1 MKKLIV
7 SALIALY
14 LGSCTGNRAVEMA
27 YGIAFATASADTTV
41 TIASTAGSPQCT
53 ISCSILYA
61 TGAGAAPRI
70 NRTLMS
76 SAALAPI
83 LSDYTEDGRTNST
96 ASRFGP
102 KMARPIRAYIQ
113 TRLEEYRQMAAMY
126 HCDTAHADSYGQHIS
141 VRTEVAEGADSIINY
156 VVTTH
161 MQTGEEADQAQT
173 QVINLSARTGR
184 QVALTDIV
192 IEGAEEQLLHDIVTQ
207 MARQMGTEGLAGLR
221 AKGIFVYEAPYVAPN
236 FIVAHEGITF
246 IYNIGEVA
254 PVEIGD
260 IRVTLHQKNIR
271 KYANHREIL

>member
-7 SALIALY
+7 SALIALC

-41 TIASTAGSPQCT
+41 TLAPTAGSPQCT

-61 TGAGAAPRI
+61 TGAGAAPHI
-70 NRTLMS
+70 NRTLLS
-76 SAALAPI
+76 SAALSPI
-83 LSDYTEDGRTNST
+83 LSDNTEDGRADGT
-96 ASRFGP
+96 ASCLEP
-102 KMARPIRAYIQ
+102 KVVRAMRAYIQ

-126 HCDTAHADSYGQHIS
+126 HSDAAHADSYGQHIAVS
-141 VRTEVAEGADSIINY
+141 TEVTEGADSIINY
-156 VVTTH
+156 VMTTH
-161 MQTGEEADQAQT
+161 IQTGEEAGQTQT
-173 QVINLSARTGR
+173 QVVNLSARTGR
-184 QVALTDIV
+184 QVALTDLI
-192 IEGAEEQLLHDIVTQ
+192 IEGAEEQLLHDIVAQ
-207 MARQMGTEGLAGLR
+207 MARQMGAAGLAGLR
-221 AKGIFVYEAPYVAPN
+221 AKGIFVHEKPYIAPN
-236 FIVAHEGITF
+236 FIVAPEGITF

>member
-7 SALIALY
+7 SALIALC

-41 TIASTAGSPQCT
+41 ALAPTAGSPQCT

-61 TGAGAAPRI
+61 TGAGPAPRI

-83 LSDYTEDGRTNST
+83 MSAHTEDGQAHGADTRLE
-96 ASRFGP
+96 P
-102 KMARPIRAYIQ
+102 KIARATRAYVQ
-113 TRLEEYRQMAAMY
+113 TRLETYRQMAAMY
-126 HCDTAHADSYGQHIS
+126 HSDPAHADSYGQHIT
-141 VRTEVAEGADSIINY
+141 VTTEVAEGADSIINY
-156 VVTTH
+156 MVTAH
-161 MQTGEEADQAQT
+161 MKTGQEPDQVQT

-184 QVALTDIV
+184 QIALTDII
-192 IEGAEEQLLHDIVTQ
+192 IEGAEEQLLHDIVAQ
-207 MARQMGTEGLAGLR
+207 MARQMDVEGLAGLR
-221 AKGIFVYEAPYVAPN
+221 AKGIFAYEAPYIAPN
-236 FIVAHEGITF
+236 FIVAPEGITF

-254 PVEIGD
+254 PVEMGD